1 MGKLS
6 NKDDHRDTIQAR
18 EYKMGT
24 DPGPLNS
31 FWEFKKRELSHI
43 IYIILMLHTGKI
55 CINLQQSA
63 LMYIQQNHVT
73 KIWNDVFEISRGAS
87 NTGYSCWT

>member
-18 EYKMGT
+18 EYIIGT
-24 DPGPLNS
+24 DPGPLTRFES
-31 FWEFKKRELSHI
+31 LREPRHI
-43 IYIILMLHTGKI
+43 AYIILMLHTGKI
-55 CINLQQSA
+55 FINLQQSA
-63 LMYIQQNHVT
+63 LMYIQQNNVT
-73 KIWNDVFEISRGAS
+73 EIWDDVFEISDGAS